1 MLSRCRCPNCSPG
14 RPACSR
20 SPGARLRPVHDHR
33 APQGARRGL
42 GAPVPAGVPGRRA
55 PAGRRGAGAGGL
67 AVGGWRAGGGDRAG
81 RGVRARDARAGPG
94 RRRPDGPAGYPP
106 PTAARNP
113 APPPRPR
120 LPGPGRHPRPLARG
134 RAAGRAGDRGGTSGR
149 LGVPGPRTAAAR
161 PVSGAVPVVLPQPGP
176 SRLVHGRAAD
186 HGRGGS
192 GGLGRRAAAGPA
204 AARGRGHRLGAR
216 PPVRRLPDR
225 PGVPASRLAV
235 EVDGWAWHVDA
246 ARFRADRRKGNAV
259 TRAGWDLL
267 RFTWHDLDSRPS
279 ETVSEIAQTLA
290 RAA

>member
-1 MLSRCRCPNCSPG
+1 VHRRVRDGDWERLFPRVFLVGGHRLGDEARVRAAWLWAGGEPAAVTGPAAAYGHGMLE
-14 RPACSR
+14 
-20 SPGARLRPVHDHR
+20 
-33 APQGARRGL
+33 
-42 GAPVPAGVPGRRA
+42 RA
-55 PAGRRGAGAGGL
+55 PAVVDLTVPRGTHRRPQ
-67 AVGGWRAGGGDRAG
+67 
-81 RGVRARDARAGPG
+81 RGIRL
-94 RRRPDGPAGYPP
+94 RRRDLGFPDLVGIRDLWLAD
-106 PTAARNP
+106 A
-113 APPPRPR
+113 
-120 LPGPGRHPRPLARG
+120 PLAALETAVALRG
-134 RAAGRAGDRGGTSGR
+134 TARCSWTAHCSGTSGSR
-149 LGVPGPRTAAAR
+149 RCTGRTAE
-161 PVSGAVPVVLPQPGP
+161 PGP

>member
-1 MLSRCRCPNCSPG
+1 VHRRVRDGDWERLFPRVFLVGGHRLGDEARVRAAWLWAGGEPAAVTGPAAAYGHGMLE
-14 RPACSR
+14 
-20 SPGARLRPVHDHR
+20 
-33 APQGARRGL
+33 
-42 GAPVPAGVPGRRA
+42 RA
-55 PAGRRGAGAGGL
+55 PAVVDLTVPRGTHRRPQ
-67 AVGGWRAGGGDRAG
+67 
-81 RGVRARDARAGPG
+81 RGIRL
-94 RRRPDGPAGYPP
+94 RRRDLGFPDLVGIRDLWLAD
-106 PTAARNP
+106 A
-113 APPPRPR
+113 
-120 LPGPGRHPRPLARG
+120 PLAALETAVALR
-134 RAAGRAGDRGGTSGR
+134 GR

-161 PVSGAVPVVLPQPGP
+161 PVPGAVPVVLPQPGP
-176 SRLVHGRAAD
+176 SRLVH
-186 HGRGGS
+186 
-192 GGLGRRAAAGPA
+192 
-204 AARGRGHRLGAR
+204 GRGHRLGAR